1 MWIKEVK
8 SLSEVIAS
16 YLVHNV
22 GNLEEKAEG
31 IALGLTVG
39 SWTDLPQLEQQQL
52 KKHKGRVVSV
62 QSLGEEPS
70 TNRTKGIIRIAYPT
84 ANFSPDLPAIL
95 TTTFGKLSLDGEIK
109 LIDLEFSAELA
120 THFKGPKFGIEGI
133 RKWTGVQD
141 RPFVMSIFKGI
152 LGKDLSFLLN
162 QLEQQARGGVDFVKD
177 DEILFD
183 NDLTPFEERI
193 TKGREVLE
201 KVYSETGH
209 RTRYAVN
216 LTGRTFDLRD
226 KAKRATELGADMLLF
241 NVYAYGLDTLH
252 SLAEDPEIAYMQ
264 VQKQQNI
271 FFELALSPPIGYC

>member
-8 SLSEVIAS
+8 TLSEVIAS

-22 GNLEEKAEG
+22 DNLEKKAQG

-52 KKHKGRVVSV
+52 RKHKGRVVSV
-62 QSLGEEPS
+62 QSLDVVSANG
-70 TNRTKGIIRIAYPT
+70 TKGIIQIAYPA

-95 TTTFGKLSLDGEIK
+95 TTAFGKLSLDGEIK

-120 THFKGPKFGIEGI
+120 AHFKGPKFGIEGI

-152 LGKDLSFLLN
+152 LGKDLSFLLH

-183 NDLTPFEERI
+183 NELTPFEERI

-216 LTGRTFDLRD
+216 LTGCTFDLRD
-226 KAKRATELGADMLLF
+226 KARRATELGADM
-241 NVYAYGLDTLH
+241 
-252 SLAEDPEIAYMQ
+252 S
-264 VQKQQNI
+264 
-271 FFELALSPPIGYC
+271 SS